1 MRSATAFIWFRSPGF
16 TLEQAQAALHEH
28 RLTVRQ
34 EADMLLVHD
43 GGGPQYRVYLDRGPV
58 VETQIAELAHATPY
72 ASRLA
77 GYDQWLEVA
86 IDDLDEALDEINT
99 LIILQGTLQDATQG
113 YLYLDWNGE
122 ISPPYAP

>member
-1 MRSATAFIWFRSPGF
+1 
-16 TLEQAQAALHEH
+16 
-28 RLTVRQ
+28 
-34 EADMLLVHD
+34 MLLVHD